1 MVAVPATS
9 KRAAGTLTVNCVEVN
24 PEALAARIVGVLASG
39 GVKRTVV
46 KVDEKKP
53 VPDTVMVNVGA
64 PAGMDGGLKPVM
76 VGVCACRAV
85 ANRNKGSTLKAASA

>member
-24 PEALAARIVGVLASG
+24 PEALTARIVGVLASG

-53 VPDTVMVNVGA
+53 VPDTVMVNVGV
-64 PAGMDGGLKPVM
+64 PAGTDGGLKPVI
-76 VGVCACRAV
+76 VGVCARRPA
-85 ANRNKGSTLKAASA
+85 ASRNKGTILKTASA